1 MTRDEFIKSA
11 KLRGLAS
18 AKTAMEYA
26 KEKNNLDETDLEEV
40 YRIQAAHDGQ
50 DGHNK
55 WRKVTKAQKSTKR
68 LKEAESHREY

>member
-1 MTRDEFIKSA
+1 MTRDEFITSA

-26 KEKNNLDETDLEEV
+26 KGKIDLEETDLEEV

-55 WRKVTKAQKSTKR
+55 WRNYQGTKSTKR
-68 LKEAESHREY
+68 LKETESHREY

>member
-1 MTRDEFIKSA
+1 MTRDEFIASA

-26 KEKNNLDETDLEEV
+26 KSKTIFDETDLEDV
-40 YRIQAAHDGQ
+40 YRIQTAHDGQ

-55 WRKVTKAQKSTKR
+55 WRSYQGTKSTKR
-68 LKEAESHREY
+68 LKETESHREY